1 MTATTKPPPAKA
13 KRAKKKAPKKGRPKG
28 STKPPRILPAQVL
41 ALHRRG
47 LNYRQIAEKLGTS
60 PRTVNRWLA
69 IARAEAG
76 PTISLPVT
84 ANALPTLLA
93 ALRLF
98 QQEFDTPEAAAE
110 AFPDHFADH
119 APLTDDQ
126 IDQLCQMLNP

>member
-1 MTATTKPPPAKA
+1 M
-13 KRAKKKAPKKGRPKG
+13 
-28 STKPPRILPAQVL
+28 
-41 ALHRRG
+41 HRRG
-47 LNYRQIAEKLGTS
+47 MNYRQIADKLGSS

-98 QQEFDTPEAAAE
+98 QQHFDTQDAAAE

-119 APLTDDQ
+119 PPLTTDQ
-126 IDQLCQMLNP
+126 IDHLCQMLNP